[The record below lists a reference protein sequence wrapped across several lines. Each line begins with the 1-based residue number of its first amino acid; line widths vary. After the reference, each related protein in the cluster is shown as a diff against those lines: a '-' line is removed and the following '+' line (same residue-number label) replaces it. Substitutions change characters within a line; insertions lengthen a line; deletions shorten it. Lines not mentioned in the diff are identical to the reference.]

1 MVNAGTCTMDSVKL
15 ENNKAGSEGGGIYS
29 SKVLTLKDTT
39 VTGNEATMSGGA
51 IQIATADSVFNMS
64 GSTVITVE
72 PSGGPG
78 KPSKNDIYLTNTAF
92 ITLTGALTAAEK
104 IARITLNSS
113 GGYQE
118 NRVVVKG
125 GDGFTDS
132 LSGYKNKF
140 TITDKISAPKKWK
153 LIYQSKALKLKQ
165 N

>member
-1 MVNAGTCTMDSVKL
+1 MMSIPYHHATVCASFRYYRIL

-64 GSTVITVE
+64 GSTVITE
-72 PSGGPG
+72 DS
-78 KPSKNDIYLTNTAF
+78 SKNDVYLTNKTV
-92 ITLTGALTAAEK
+92 ITLTDELTATGK

-125 GDGFTDS
+125 GVTIPENYAG
-132 LSGYKNKF
+132 KF
-140 TITDKISAPKKWK
+140 TITNKPLDPQKWK
-153 LIYQSKALKLKQ
+153 LILNDNELKLKKTK
-165 N
+165 